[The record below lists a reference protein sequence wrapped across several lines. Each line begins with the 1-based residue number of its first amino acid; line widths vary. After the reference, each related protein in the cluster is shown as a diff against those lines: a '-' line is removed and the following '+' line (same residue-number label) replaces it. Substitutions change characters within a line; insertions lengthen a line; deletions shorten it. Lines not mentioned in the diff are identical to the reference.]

1 MGEQDLQCSSGLTG
15 GLETLQRAWGERSCT
30 IEPDISAVLV
40 HFQWHGAPYRITGTF
55 VSSLV
60 YLSLFLSFSACHHFN
75 HVFFASSSKRHT
87 RSCFLA
93 LSAAVQ
99 QDIVKPNWR
108 WEMGQVK
115 SRQIK
120 SYKTHFLLPTSG
132 ETRSLLTTQAEG
144 LISYDVCFT
153 CIFVGGSLWIWGL
166 VNVGVVRRRL
176 CKEGARLGESRD
188 FQRCD
193 TQ

>member
-120 SYKTHFLLPTSG
+120 SYKTHFPPANIWRDTLPAHYTGWRPYLLRCVFYLYLCGWFPLNLGSGQCWGSQETS
-132 ETRSLLTTQAEG
+132 L
-144 LISYDVCFT
+144 
-153 CIFVGGSLWIWGL
+153 
-166 VNVGVVRRRL
+166 
-176 CKEGARLGESRD
+176 
-188 FQRCD
+188 
-193 TQ
+193 